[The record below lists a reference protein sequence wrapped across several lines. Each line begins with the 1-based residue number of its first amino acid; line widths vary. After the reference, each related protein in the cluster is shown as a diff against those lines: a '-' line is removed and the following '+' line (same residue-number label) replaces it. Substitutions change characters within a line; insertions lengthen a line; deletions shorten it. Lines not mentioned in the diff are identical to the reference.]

1 MQKTFVVFLAA
12 SAVLLCASSNA
23 QDIAN
28 DSGTWSQILGPDRNG
43 QVNSKLK
50 LDWSGTPKTLWQKEV
65 GAGFS
70 GPVIQ
75 GNDLIVFH
83 RPGRRPGKLVVE
95 KLNATTGAAIW
106 SREIDTRFQAG
117 IDGDAGP
124 KATPLIDGDRVF
136 CYGPNGELFC
146 LSLADGKVVW
156 QLDLQKK
163 FNVSVGY
170 FGCGSSPIVVGERL
184 ILNVGGREEYS
195 IVAFDKKTGE
205 VEWNAVQDGPSYSSP
220 IVVEHGGLKIA
231 VFLTRTRLVGIDS
244 ESGKVLFSNKFGKRG
259 PTAIGA
265 MPVLFDGKKIL
276 VTAAYQCGALV
287 VDLEDLDFGAE
298 SPTTLKPVWKDRE
311 SLASHYATPVF
322 VDGHFFGTTGRE
334 DIGNGSYRCV
344 DAESGRV
351 KWDEAGFPV
360 GHTLAIGRQ
369 LLVLDHQGKL
379 SLLEA
384 DANKFQLVKSTKVS
398 SGQTRAIPA
407 FKNGRLFFR
416 SNAAGGKATLKAIQV
431 ADDSK

>member
-1 MQKTFVVFLAA
+1 MMAIFF
-12 SAVLLCASSNA
+12 CASSNA
-23 QDIAN
+23 QEIGN
-28 DSGTWSQILGPDRNG
+28 DSNAWSQILGPNRSG
-43 QVNSKLK
+43 QIDSKLK
-50 LDWSGTPKTLWQKEV
+50 LDWQGMPKTLWQKSV

-70 GPVIQ
+70 GPVIR
-75 GNDLIVFH
+75 GDDLIVFH

-106 SREIDTRFQAG
+106 SREIETRFQAG

-124 KATPLIDGDRVF
+124 KATPVIDGDRVF

-146 LSLADGKVVW
+146 LDMKDGQVVW

-163 FNVSVGY
+163 FKVGVGY
-170 FGCGSSPIVVGERL
+170 FGCGSSPIVVGKRL
-184 ILNVGGREEYS
+184 ILNVGGREEFS
-195 IVAFDKKTGE
+195 IVAFDKQTGE

-265 MPVLFDGKKIL
+265 MPVQFDGKKIM

-287 VDLEDLDFGAE
+287 VDLEQLNISGDGPVALQA
-298 SPTTLKPVWKDRE
+298 VWKDGD
-311 SLASHYATPVF
+311 SLASHYSTPVF
-322 VDGHFFGTTGRE
+322 LDGHFFGTSGRE
-334 DIGNGSYRCV
+334 DVGNGSYRCV
-344 DAESGRV
+344 DARNGRV
-351 KWDEAGFPV
+351 KWEKTGFPV
-360 GHTLAIGRQ
+360 GHTLAIGGQ

-379 SLLEA
+379 SLIES
-384 DANKFQLVKSTKVS
+384 DTNRFRLVKSSQVG

-416 SNAAGGKATLKAIQV
+416 SNAVNGKGTLKVIQV
-431 ADDSK
+431 AVESK